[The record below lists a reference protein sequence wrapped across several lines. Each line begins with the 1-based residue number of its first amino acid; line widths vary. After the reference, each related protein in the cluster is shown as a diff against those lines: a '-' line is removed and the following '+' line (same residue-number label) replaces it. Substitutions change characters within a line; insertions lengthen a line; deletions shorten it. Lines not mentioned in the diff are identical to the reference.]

1 VVRKHLQKMMMH
13 CHDNSYFIGM
23 LAALWLFFSANF
35 GYAGEQPE
43 VSREQIDEWMAQSAE
58 LYAKGEFVESVKFGR
73 MAADHGN
80 VWGQNNVAWVLA
92 TCRDPDVRDGKLAV
106 QYALQAVEQ
115 QPNKYAFVRT
125 LAAAYARNGEFDK
138 AIAAQ
143 ERANELF
150 QGDKQFTDDMR
161 EQLHKDN
168 AEKLALYQRHE
179 AYIDDPEADAE

>member
-1 VVRKHLQKMMMH
+1 MGDLSKHR
-13 CHDNSYFIGM
+13 IAGM
-23 LAALWLFFSANF
+23 LAALLILAMASA
-35 GYAGEQPE
+35 GRAAEQQE
-43 VSREQIDEWMAQSAE
+43 VSREQIDEWMKQSAE
-58 LYAKGEFVESVKFGR
+58 LYAKGEFAESVKLGR

-92 TCRDPDVRDGKLAV
+92 TCRAAEARDGKLAV

-115 QPNKYAFVRT
+115 EPENYAFVRT

-150 QGDKQFTDDMR
+150 QDDKLFTGDTR
-161 EQLHKDN
+161 EQLRKDN
-168 AEKLALYQRHE
+168 AEKLALYQKHE
-179 AYIDDPEADAE
+179 AYIDDHD